1 MRLRISSETVRPP
14 HLESAGEEGLEVR
27 IVDPSDVKEGGGLVE
42 GAAGT
47 GEHRAHFISDAAE
60 KDVGCVGLKLDLAAH
75 CREDG
80 LCVLDIKHILKLV
93 EDDTEPVAAG
103 MVRNHVQNVFRCTK

>member
-47 GEHRAHFISDAAE
+47 GEHRAHFICAPNWAPRTP
-60 KDVGCVGLKLDLAAH
+60 GQTHTYA
-75 CREDG
+75 
-80 LCVLDIKHILKLV
+80 
-93 EDDTEPVAAG
+93 
-103 MVRNHVQNVFRCTK
+103 